1 MALRLSLP
9 NALSRNP
16 SHPPR
21 LRRPTDS
28 VVLATWNAPFKK
40 LTTADDT
47 GLIIVWTLHKG
58 VWYEEMVNNRNKSV
72 VRDLRWRGNG
82 TEICIIYED
91 GMVIVGTVDGN
102 RLSSKD
108 FGCRLSLVEWAPSGQ
123 TILFVTA
130 EGPVHIHNHV
140 GVRVGEVQL
149 KAISDL
155 LPSNADLS
163 SPMLSPEIRVVAIE
177 WYDGAEGYLY
187 PNCHSLALA
196 FANGRVQLMRDA
208 SDESPVCIDTSLS
221 PLSTLKWNSNGSAF
235 AVVGQRSAGNGRDFS
250 EVQFYSPDGR
260 FLHSLKVPGG
270 TVGSLS
276 WEGGGLRVAVR
287 TRPAVTLSLLRL
299 CVLTRTLPPNLD
311 RLRTALRR

>member
-1 MALRLSLP
+1 
-9 NALSRNP
+9 
-16 SHPPR
+16 
-21 LRRPTDS
+21 
-28 VVLATWNAPFKK
+28 
-40 LTTADDT
+40 
-47 GLIIVWTLHKG
+47 
-58 VWYEEMVNNRNKSV
+58 
-72 VRDLRWRGNG
+72 
-82 TEICIIYED
+82 
-91 GMVIVGTVDGN
+91 
-102 RLSSKD
+102 
-108 FGCRLSLVEWAPSGQ
+108 
-123 TILFVTA
+123 
-130 EGPVHIHNHV
+130 VHIHNHV

-149 KAISDL
+149 KAITDL

-163 SPMLSPEIRVVAIE
+163 SPILTPENRVVAIE

-287 TRPAVTLSLLRL
+287 TRLLPTSPSRL
-299 CVLTRTLPPNLD
+299 AFL
-311 RLRTALRR
+311 